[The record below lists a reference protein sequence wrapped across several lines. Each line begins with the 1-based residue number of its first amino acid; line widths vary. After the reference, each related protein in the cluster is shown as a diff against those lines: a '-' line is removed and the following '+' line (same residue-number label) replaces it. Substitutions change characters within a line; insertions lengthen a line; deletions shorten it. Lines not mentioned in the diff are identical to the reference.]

1 MRPLRRT
8 GAEPSGPARR
18 PAVRKPRLVFQT
30 LDRYLVRSVAGPFAL
45 TLVIAVLLLLLEQM
59 LRLFDFVINENGP
72 ADVVWAMLLHLL
84 PEYLGTA
91 LPLAAFIAML
101 AAARR
106 LSRSSELDVI
116 RGAGVSLRRLVRPL
130 YAVLLPLMALHAL
143 VVGWVQPVSLYTY
156 SALKFDAR
164 SGALG
169 ATVGVGEYVDLA
181 HGVVLNVGGVERGGR
196 ILTDIFLERHGPDG
210 RVVVTAERGEFLAT
224 ADEDVILLRLYQG
237 RLLNLT
243 DLNGAPS
250 LLRFERQDRPIAL
263 PPIEAFR
270 PRGSREEE
278 ATLPELWRLTGY
290 GAAEGQGD
298 ALAADA
304 GAATGPG
311 TQAARAEWH
320 WRLLSTLNFLP
331 LPLLAFGL
339 GVIDKRRD
347 SGAGALLGLVTVIV
361 YHEVMEAGRAI
372 VAAGVAAPWLA
383 MWPIYAALWAFALWA
398 FHVTGDRPGAP
409 ALTPLET
416 AGQRLGAL
424 LGRLARRLRR
434 RPVP

>member
-1 MRPLRRT
+1 M
-8 GAEPSGPARR
+8 
-18 PAVRKPRLVFQT
+18 FQT
-30 LDRYLVRSVAGPFAL
+30 LDRYLLRSVAEPFAL

-130 YAVLLPLMALHAL
+130 YVVLVPLMALHAL

-181 HGVVLNVGGVERGGR
+181 QGVVLNVGGVERGGR
-196 ILTDIFLERHGPDG
+196 ILTDIFLERHGPGG

-224 ADEDVILLRLYQG
+224 ADENVILLRLYQG

-243 DLNGAPS
+243 DVNGTPS

-290 GAAEGQGD
+290 GAPGDPDGPGGD
-298 ALAADA
+298 AV
-304 GAATGPG
+304 ATGPDSA
-311 TQAARAEWH
+311 AARAEWH

-372 VAAGVAAPWLA
+372 VASGVAAPWLA